1 MIVRYRGILFDLDG
15 TLLDTLADIGFY
27 LNRTLSR
34 YGYPLFPLDK
44 VHSVVGWG
52 LRTAL
57 YKILPAEIRE
67 DDLLLSKLTKELIAD
82 YNSNPVIKT
91 APYPGIIELLDE
103 LKRRGIVLGIFS
115 NKSHPVTLQVVDKTM
130 GLSRFAAVLGSD
142 AGFPRKPAPE
152 GALEVIRRMGLP
164 KSDILYIGDT
174 IMDHETAVGAGLDD
188 ITVTWG
194 FRTRKQLEE
203 QGITRFIDTVDE
215 ILKYF

>member
-1 MIVRYRGILFDLDG
+1 MGYRGILFDLDG

-27 LNRTLSR
+27 INRTLSR
-34 YGYPLFPLDK
+34 YGYPLFPVDK
-44 VHSVVGWG
+44 VNTIVGWG
-52 LRTAL
+52 LKKAL
-57 YKILPAEIRE
+57 YKALPAGVG
-67 DDLLLSKLTKELIAD
+67 DDDACLSKMTKELIAD

-91 APYPGIIELLDE
+91 RPYPGIIKLLDE

-142 AGFPRKPAPE
+142 AGFPRKPEPD
-152 GALEVIRRMGLP
+152 GANEVIRRMGLP

-174 IMDHETAVGAGLDD
+174 IMDHETATRAGLDD

-194 FRTRKQLEE
+194 FRSRKQLEE
-203 QGITRFIDTVDE
+203 QGVTQFVESPDE
-215 ILKYF
+215 ILQYF

>member
-1 MIVRYRGILFDLDG
+1 MGYRGILFDLDG

-27 LNRTLSR
+27 INRTLSR

-44 VHSVVGWG
+44 VNTIVGWG
-52 LRTAL
+52 LKKAL
-57 YKILPAEIRE
+57 YKALPAGVG
-67 DDLLLSKLTKELIAD
+67 DDDAYLSKMTKELIAD

-91 APYPGIIELLDE
+91 RPYPGIIKLLDE

-142 AGFPRKPAPE
+142 AGFPRKPEPD
-152 GALEVIRRMGLP
+152 GANEVIRRMGLP

-174 IMDHETAVGAGLDD
+174 IMDHETATRAGLDD

-194 FRTRKQLEE
+194 FRSRKQLEE
-203 QGITRFIDTVDE
+203 QGVTKFVESPDE
-215 ILKYF
+215 ILQYF

>member
-1 MIVRYRGILFDLDG
+1 MGYRGILFDLDG

-27 LNRTLSR
+27 INRTLSR

-44 VHSVVGWG
+44 VNTIVGWG
-52 LRTAL
+52 LKKAL
-57 YKILPAEIRE
+57 YKALPAGVG
-67 DDLLLSKLTKELIAD
+67 DDDTCLSKMTKELIAD

-91 APYPGIIELLDE
+91 RPYPGIIKLLDE

-130 GLSRFAAVLGSD
+130 GLSQFAAVLGSD
-142 AGFPRKPAPE
+142 AGFPRKPEPD
-152 GALEVIRRMGLP
+152 GANEVIRRMGLP

-174 IMDHETAVGAGLDD
+174 IMDHETATRAGLDD

-194 FRTRKQLEE
+194 FRSRKQLEE
-203 QGITRFIDTVDE
+203 QGVTWFVENPDE
-215 ILKYF
+215 ILQYL

>member
-1 MIVRYRGILFDLDG
+1 MSYKLAIFDLDG

-27 LNRTLSR
+27 INRTLSR
-34 YGYPLFPLDK
+34 YGYPPFPMDK
-44 VHSVVGWG
+44 VNTVVGWG
-52 LRTAL
+52 LKMAL
-57 YKILPAEIRE
+57 YKALPAGVG
-67 DDLLLSKLTKELIAD
+67 DDDAYLSKMTKELIAD
-82 YNSNPVIKT
+82 YNSDPVIKT
-91 APYPGIIELLDE
+91 VPYPGIIDLLDE
-103 LKRRGIVLGIFS
+103 LARRKVVLGIFS

-142 AGFPRKPAPE
+142 AGFPRKPEPD
-152 GALEVIRRMGLP
+152 GADEVIRRMGLP

-174 IMDHETAVGAGLDD
+174 IMDHETAARAGLDD

-203 QGITRFIDTVDE
+203 QGVTRFVESVDE

>member
-1 MIVRYRGILFDLDG
+1 MGYRGILFDLDG

-27 LNRTLSR
+27 INRTLSR

-44 VHSVVGWG
+44 VNTIVGWG
-52 LRTAL
+52 LNKAL
-57 YKILPAEIRE
+57 YKALPAGVG
-67 DDLLLSKLTKELIAD
+67 DDDACLSKMTKELIAD

-91 APYPGIIELLDE
+91 RPYPGIIKLLDE

-142 AGFPRKPAPE
+142 AGFPRKPEPD
-152 GALEVIRRMGLP
+152 GANEVIRRMGLP
-164 KSDILYIGDT
+164 KSEILYIGDT
-174 IMDHETAVGAGLDD
+174 IMDHETAQNAGLYD

-203 QGITRFIDTVDE
+203 QGITRFVESVDE

>member
-1 MIVRYRGILFDLDG
+1 MGYRGILFDLDG

-27 LNRTLSR
+27 INRTLSR
-34 YGYPLFPLDK
+34 YGYPPFPMDK
-44 VHSVVGWG
+44 VNTVVGWG
-52 LRTAL
+52 LKMAL
-57 YKILPAEIRE
+57 YKILPEDVRE
-67 DDLLLSKLTKELIAD
+67 DDEYLSKMTKELIAD

-91 APYPGIIELLDE
+91 VPYPGIIELLDE

-142 AGFPRKPAPE
+142 AGFPRKPEPD
-152 GALEVIRRMGLP
+152 GADEVIRRMGLP

-174 IMDHETAVGAGLDD
+174 IMDHETAQNAGLDD

-194 FRTRKQLEE
+194 FRSRKQLEE
-203 QGITRFIDTVDE
+203 QGVTRFVESPDE
-215 ILKYF
+215 ILQYF

>member
-1 MIVRYRGILFDLDG
+1 MGYRGILFDLDG

-27 LNRTLSR
+27 INRTLSR

-44 VHSVVGWG
+44 VNTIVGWG
-52 LRTAL
+52 LKRAL
-57 YKILPAEIRE
+57 YKALPAGVG
-67 DDLLLSKLTKELIAD
+67 DDDAYLSKMTKELIAD
-82 YNSNPVIKT
+82 YNSDPVIKT
-91 APYPGIIELLDE
+91 VPYPGIIDLLDE
-103 LKRRGIVLGIFS
+103 LARRKVVLGIFS

-142 AGFPRKPAPE
+142 AGFPRKPEPD
-152 GALEVIRRMGLP
+152 GADEVIRRMGLP

-174 IMDHETAVGAGLDD
+174 IMDHETAQNAGLDD

-203 QGITRFIDTVDE
+203 QGVTRFVESADE
-215 ILKYF
+215 ILQYL

>member
-1 MIVRYRGILFDLDG
+1 MGYRGILFDLDG

-27 LNRTLSR
+27 INRTLSR

-44 VHSVVGWG
+44 VNTIVGWG
-52 LRTAL
+52 LKKAL
-57 YKILPAEIRE
+57 YKALPAGVG
-67 DDLLLSKLTKELIAD
+67 DDDAYLSKMTKELIAD

-91 APYPGIIELLDE
+91 RPYPGIIKLLDE

-142 AGFPRKPAPE
+142 AGFPRKPEPD
-152 GALEVIRRMGLP
+152 GANEVIRRMGLP
-164 KSDILYIGDT
+164 KSEILYIGDT
-174 IMDHETAVGAGLDD
+174 IMDHETATRAGLDD

-194 FRTRKQLEE
+194 FRSRKQLEE
-203 QGITRFIDTVDE
+203 QGVTQFVESPDE
-215 ILKYF
+215 ILQYF

>member
-1 MIVRYRGILFDLDG
+1 MRYRGILFDLDG

-44 VHSVVGWG
+44 VNTIVGWG
-52 LRTAL
+52 LKKAL
-57 YKILPAEIRE
+57 YKALPEGVE

-91 APYPGIIELLDE
+91 SPYPGIIELLDE

>member
-1 MIVRYRGILFDLDG
+1 MGYRGILFDLDG

-27 LNRTLSR
+27 INRTLSR

-44 VHSVVGWG
+44 VNTIVGWG
-52 LRTAL
+52 LKKAL
-57 YKILPAEIRE
+57 YKALPEGVG
-67 DDLLLSKLTKELIAD
+67 DDDACLSKMTKELIDD

-91 APYPGIIELLDE
+91 RPYPGIIKLLDE

-130 GLSRFAAVLGSD
+130 GLSRFASVLGSD
-142 AGFPRKPAPE
+142 AGFPRKPEPD
-152 GALEVIRRMGLP
+152 GANEVIRRMGLP

-174 IMDHETAVGAGLDD
+174 IMDHETATRAGLDD

-194 FRTRKQLEE
+194 FRSRKQLEE
-203 QGITRFIDTVDE
+203 QGVTRFVESPDE
-215 ILKYF
+215 ILQYF